1 MRAFFIAY
9 FFITATLAAQSPLLL
24 VLEKGASALGYY
36 TFEGQRVGEV
46 KVGQHPHEMVVS
58 PDGKFAYI
66 TDNGVMR
73 IENAGRGGNTV
84 SIVDV
89 PGRRRVNTIK
99 LDQFFRPHGIDLDPT
114 TNRLALTVENP
125 DQFLLLDIRDRRILR
140 AYDTKG
146 KTPHMVRFGPTK
158 GGAQYAYVSNS
169 GSGTLSVV
177 QLATGGEMKVLPIGE
192 RPEGSRLSVDHTELY
207 VANRESHTIT
217 IIDTTR
223 HAQVGVIKTGGKGP
237 VRMDVTPDGRYLVYA
252 LMHDHKIEIAD
263 LQTRQPV
270 AQIAVE
276 GEPISLSVSADGKFA
291 FASSE
296 EIDTVHIISLADR
309 KLVRSFKT
317 PKGAGPDPVLMV
329 SAK

>member
-1 MRAFFIAY
+1 MPVFISAFFLLVH
-9 FFITATLAAQSPLLL
+9 TLAAQSPMLL
-24 VLEKGASALGYY
+24 VLEKGSSALGYY
-36 TFEGQRVGEV
+36 TLEGQRVGEV
-46 KVGQHPHEMVVS
+46 KVGQHPHEMVLS

-89 PGRRRVNTIK
+89 PGRRRVSTIK
-99 LDQFFRPHGIDLDPT
+99 LDQYFRPHGIDLDPT
-114 TNRLALTVENP
+114 TNRLAITVENP

-192 RPEGSRLSVDHTELY
+192 RPEGSRLSTDHRELY
-207 VANRESHTIT
+207 VTNRESGTIT

-223 HAQVGVIKTGGKGP
+223 QAQVGLIKTGGKGP
-237 VRMDVTPDGRYLVYA
+237 VRVDVTPDGRYLVYA
-252 LMHDHKIEIAD
+252 LMHAHKIEIAD
-263 LQTRQPV
+263 LQTRMPV
-270 AQIAVE
+270 AQIPVE
-276 GEPISLSVSADGKFA
+276 GEPISLSVSGDGQYA

-296 EIDTVHIISLADR
+296 EIDTVHIISLKDR

-317 PKGAGPDPVLMV
+317 PKGAGPDPVLLV
-329 SAK
+329 SGK